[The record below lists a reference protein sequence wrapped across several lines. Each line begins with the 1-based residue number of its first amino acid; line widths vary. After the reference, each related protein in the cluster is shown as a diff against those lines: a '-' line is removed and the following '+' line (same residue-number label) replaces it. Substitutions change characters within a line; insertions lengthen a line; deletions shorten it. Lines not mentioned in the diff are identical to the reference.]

1 MDVLDKAIEFAT
13 NAHSGQVRKLAKTPY
28 ILHPMEVACIISTMT
43 TDKETMAAGLL
54 HDTIE
59 DCNIDPQTIY
69 DEFGKRV
76 YGLVLSETEDKLS
89 DRPPADTWM
98 ERKEESLLMLEMTQD
113 EHVRILW
120 LADKLSNIRSFYREY
135 LVKGDEI
142 WSTLNQKDPKMQ
154 EWYYRSIAKSLISLK
169 DTAAY
174 LEYISLVDRIFG
186 EESKNGNEN

>member
-1 MDVLDKAIEFAT
+1 MDVLDKAIAFAT

-43 TDKETMAAGLL
+43 EDRETMAAGLL

-59 DCNIDPQTIY
+59 DCDIDPQVIY

-89 DRPPADTWM
+89 ERPLAETWM
-98 ERKEESLLMLEMTQD
+98 ERKEDSLLMLENTTD

-135 LVKGDEI
+135 LKKGNDI

-154 EWYYRSIAKSLISLK
+154 EWYYRSIAKSLKSLEN
-169 DTAAY
+169 TAAY
-174 LEYISLVDRIFG
+174 LEYITLVDKIFG
-186 EESKNGNEN
+186 EESSDVK

>member
-1 MDVLDKAIEFAT
+1 MTELLNKAILFAT
-13 NAHSGQVRKLAKTPY
+13 NAHSGQYRKLSNTPY
-28 ILHPMEVACIISTMT
+28 ILHPIEVASIIATL
-43 TDKETMAAGLL
+43 TDSEETIVAGLL

-59 DCNIDPQTIY
+59 DCGVAPQTIY

-89 DRPPADTWM
+89 DKPASETWM
-98 ERKEESLLMLEMTQD
+98 ERKEDSLLMLENTTD

-135 LVKGDEI
+135 LKKGDSI
-142 WSTLNQKDPKMQ
+142 WLALNQKDPKKH

-174 LEYISLVDRIFG
+174 LEYIELVDRIFG
-186 EESKNGNEN
+186 KEITNE

>member
-1 MDVLDKAIEFAT
+1 MDVLDKAIAFAT

-43 TDKETMAAGLL
+43 EDRETMAAGLL

-59 DCNIDPQTIY
+59 DCDIDPQVIY

-89 DRPPADTWM
+89 ERPPAETWM
-98 ERKEESLLMLEMTQD
+98 ERKEDSLLMLENTTD

-135 LVKGDEI
+135 LKKGDDV

-154 EWYYRSIAKSLISLK
+154 EWYYRSIAKSLKSLEK
-169 DTAAY
+169 TAAY
-174 LEYISLVDRIFG
+174 LEYITLVDKIFG
-186 EESKNGNEN
+186 EESSDVK

>member
-1 MDVLDKAIEFAT
+1 MDVLDKAIAFAT

-43 TDKETMAAGLL
+43 EDRETMAAGLL

-59 DCNIDPQTIY
+59 DCDIDPQVIY

-89 DRPPADTWM
+89 ERPPADTWM
-98 ERKEESLLMLEMTQD
+98 ERKEDSLLMLENTTD

-135 LVKGDEI
+135 LKKGDDI

-154 EWYYRSIAKSLISLK
+154 EWYYRSIAKSLKSLEN
-169 DTAAY
+169 TAAY
-174 LEYISLVDRIFG
+174 LEYITLVDKIFG
-186 EESKNGNEN
+186 EESSDVK

>member
-1 MDVLDKAIEFAT
+1 MDVLDKAIAFAT

-43 TDKETMAAGLL
+43 EDRETMAAGLL

-59 DCNIDPQTIY
+59 DCDIDPQVIY

-89 DRPPADTWM
+89 ERPPAETWM
-98 ERKEESLLMLEMTQD
+98 ERKEDSLLMLENTTD

-135 LVKGDEI
+135 LKKGDDV
-142 WSTLNQKDPKMQ
+142 WNTLNQKDPKMQ
-154 EWYYRSIAKSLISLK
+154 EWYYRSIAKSLKSLEN
-169 DTAAY
+169 TAAY
-174 LEYISLVDRIFG
+174 LEYITLVDKIFG
-186 EESKNGNEN
+186 EESSDVK

>member
-1 MDVLDKAIEFAT
+1 MDVLDKAIAFAT

-28 ILHPMEVACIISTMT
+28 ILHPMEVACIVSTMT
-43 TDKETMAAGLL
+43 EDRETMAAGLL

-59 DCNIDPQTIY
+59 DCDIDPQVIY

-89 DRPPADTWM
+89 ERPPAETWM
-98 ERKEESLLMLEMTQD
+98 ERKEDSLLMLENTTD

-135 LVKGDEI
+135 LKKGDDV
-142 WSTLNQKDPKMQ
+142 WNTLNQKDPKMQ
-154 EWYYRSIAKSLISLK
+154 EWYYRSIAKSLKSLEN
-169 DTAAY
+169 TAAY
-174 LEYISLVDRIFG
+174 LEYITLVDKIFG
-186 EESKNGNEN
+186 EESSDVK